1 MKATHTHFRNTA
13 NKLQSKS
20 KSKSHGRTLEKI
32 YSPHKDKNNC
42 HANPMT
48 NPKKIKGNSP

>member
-1 MKATHTHFRNTA
+1 MKTTHTPFRKTA

-20 KSKSHGRTLEKI
+20 KSRSHDRTLEKI
-32 YSPHKDKNNC
+32 YSPQKDKNHC

-48 NPKKIKGNSP
+48 NPKQIKGNSP